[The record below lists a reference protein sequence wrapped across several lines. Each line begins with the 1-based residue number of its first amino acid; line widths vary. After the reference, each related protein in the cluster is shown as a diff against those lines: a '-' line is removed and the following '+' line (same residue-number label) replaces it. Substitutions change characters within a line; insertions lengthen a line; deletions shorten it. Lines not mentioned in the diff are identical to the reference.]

1 MLVTFVMSHN
11 KVIDLIQDPHY
22 TGNKERYG
30 MDNLDEVFNKEE
42 VESVL
47 TQEGLG
53 AVGDLFGFYNEALE
67 VAVNWISVLSASAGI
82 PMEAETIR
90 GIITNQVEN
99 FPLNTIVGK
108 FEALSDFQE
117 SLNEQEEEE

>member
-1 MLVTFVMSHN
+1 
-11 KVIDLIQDPHY
+11 
-22 TGNKERYG
+22 
-30 MDNLDEVFNKEE
+30 MDNLDEVFDKEE

-67 VAVNWISVLSASAGI
+67 IAVGWISVLSASAGDPI
-82 PMEAETIR
+82 EAEAIR
-90 GIITNQVEN
+90 GMITSQVKS

-117 SLNEQEEEE
+117 SLDKQEEK